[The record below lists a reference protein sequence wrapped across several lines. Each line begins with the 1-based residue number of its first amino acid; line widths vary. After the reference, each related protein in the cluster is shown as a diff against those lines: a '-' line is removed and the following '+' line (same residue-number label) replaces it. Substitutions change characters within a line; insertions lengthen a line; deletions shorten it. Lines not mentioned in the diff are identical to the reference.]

1 MADDSPPA
9 ETPHR
14 PWYERKRFVIPM
26 AAVAIIG
33 GLAIAGADGDSDAAG
48 TVEGATSLPAKTD
61 HPAVRDVRLVDCRPD
76 AAEHWTPH
84 VAVTNHSSKASAYVV
99 GFDVE
104 GRSGHKVGEA
114 AVVVERV
121 SPGRTVEQVG
131 TSSVTGDDLFCR
143 ATSVIRVA
151 AD

>member
-1 MADDSPPA
+1 
-9 ETPHR
+9 
-14 PWYERKRFVIPM
+14 M
-26 AAVAIIG
+26 AAAAIVG
-33 GLAIAGADGDSDAAG
+33 GLVIAGADAHGDAGGTIKGAA
-48 TVEGATSLPAKTD
+48 SLPAKTD

-76 AAEHWTPH
+76 AADHWTPH
-84 VAVTNHSSKASAYVV
+84 VAVTNHSSEASAYVV

-104 GRSGHKVGEA
+104 RRSGHKVGEA

-121 SPGRTVEQVG
+121 GPGRTVEQVG